1 MTTPLEPRQDGYR
14 TGMPSRRGFIT
25 FGIGAFVVAT
35 MPFAARR
42 RTPLVRRSVPSMGSV
57 AELAVAHR
65 DAAYANAAIDAA
77 VSELHRIESLM
88 TRFRADS
95 DIGRIN
101 AAEPGTAVRVN
112 RETARLLADALG
124 WAERSDGAFDP
135 ALGRAVE
142 LWDVQHRHAPPPPHA
157 VRHFAGRRLYRSIDV
172 ARVAGGYAVVR
183 NDADVAIDLGG
194 IAKGYAVDAAAG
206 VLREWG
212 VFDGLVNAGGDLYA
226 LGVAP
231 DGEPWRVGVRA
242 PGAANGVVATLA
254 ASDVAI
260 ATSGDYEQHF
270 EFAGRRYHHLLDP
283 ATGEPRLVAA
293 HSLTI
298 RAASCLA
305 ADAAAT
311 ARFGAPDATAAT
323 RLATLD
329 ATASIAHRG

>member
-1 MTTPLEPRQDGYR
+1 MTTPAERPGSDRA
-14 TGMPSRRGFIT
+14 GMPSRRGFIT
-25 FGIGAFVVAT
+25 LGIGAFVVAT

-42 RTPLVRRSVPSMGSV
+42 RPLLVRRSVPSMGSV
-57 AELAVAHR
+57 AELAVVHR
-65 DAAYANAAIDAA
+65 DVTYANAAIDAA
-77 VSELHRIESLM
+77 VAELHRIEALM

-101 AAEPGTAVRVN
+101 AAAPGVAVPVSA
-112 RETARLLADALG
+112 ETARLLADALD
-124 WAERSDGAFDP
+124 WADRSDGSFDP

-142 LWDVQHRHAPPPPHA
+142 LWDVQRRNAPPPAHA
-157 VRHFAGRRLYRSIDV
+157 VRRFAGRRLYRSIDI
-172 ARVAGGYAVVR
+172 AHVAGGYAAVR
-183 NDADVAIDLGG
+183 NDADIAIDLGG
-194 IAKGYAVDAAAG
+194 IAKGYAVDAAAA

-212 VFDGLVNAGGDLYA
+212 VSDGLVNAGGDLYA

-242 PGAANGVVATLA
+242 PGAANGVIASLA
-254 ASDVAI
+254 ASEVAI
-260 ATSGDYEQHF
+260 ATSGDYEQQF

-283 ATGEPRLVAA
+283 DTGEPRLAAA

-298 RAASCLA
+298 RAASCVA

-311 ARFGAPDATAAT
+311 ALFGAPDHAAAT